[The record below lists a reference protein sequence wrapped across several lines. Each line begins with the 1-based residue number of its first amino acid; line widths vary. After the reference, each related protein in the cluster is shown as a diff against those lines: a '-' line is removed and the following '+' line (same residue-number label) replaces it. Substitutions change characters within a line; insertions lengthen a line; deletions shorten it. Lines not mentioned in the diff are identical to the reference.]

1 MNKQGLLTVKEL
13 SSYLGVSPCTV
24 YRLVENQ
31 EVPFIRRKGLG
42 LRFHREAIE
51 EWLKQGSAKQSP
63 VFEALLN
70 VDLSLEAYDKLFLKG
85 GVKVLPKGKIWNY
98 PFGSVILR
106 LGKSGNERWH
116 IYYRVDGKRV
126 RKAVKGAFSRAD
138 ALKVLQVEVADAFRG
153 KHGFSGAYEPVIF
166 EKFAVEFI
174 EKYSKLNKRK
184 NSVRSDK
191 NGLQNLNAFF
201 GKKALDAITPR
212 LVEGYKA
219 TRKLK
224 VSNASVNREIT
235 LLKTI
240 LNTAVLW
247 EIIPKNLIA
256 GKRVRRLEEPN
267 RGMRILTPEE
277 ASRLI
282 DGADKGLQPFLIIA
296 LQTGM
301 RRNEILSLGW
311 KDIDFA
317 SHEIRVDAET
327 SKSKK
332 ERFVPMNPL
341 VEAVL
346 FALPKTSP
354 QFIFLNKATGSYIK
368 DIKTAFR
375 TACRKA
381 RIKGLRVHDLRHT
394 AATWMV
400 EDGVDIVTI
409 KEILGHASLE
419 TTQRYCHPNREAKHR
434 ASMKLA
440 ERLKPRKMDILED
453 RQAIEGVVGIQSAG
467 LS

>member
-1 MNKQGLLTVKEL
+1 VKDL

-24 YRLVENQ
+24 YRWVENQ
-31 EVPFIRRKGLG
+31 EIPFVRRNGLG
-42 LRFHREAIE
+42 IRFRREAIE
-51 EWLKQGSAKQSP
+51 GWLIQGSAKQNP
-63 VFEALLN
+63 VLEGLLN

-85 GVKVLPKGKIWNY
+85 GVKMSPKGKTWNY
-98 PFGSVILR
+98 PFGSVYLR
-106 LGKSGNERWH
+106 LTKSGQERWY
-116 IYYRVDGKRV
+116 IYYRFDGKRV
-126 RKAVKGAFSRAD
+126 RKAVKGSQTRGD

-153 KHGFSGAYEPVIF
+153 KHGFTGTYEPVIF
-166 EKFAVEFI
+166 EKFSVDFI

-184 NSVRSDK
+184 NSVRSDE

-201 GKKALDAITPR
+201 GKKALSAITPQ

-219 TRKLK
+219 MRKLN
-224 VSNASVNREIT
+224 VSNASVNREIS

-256 GKRVRRLEEPN
+256 GKRVKRLEEPN
-267 RGMRILTPEE
+267 RRMRILTPEE

-327 SKSKK
+327 SKSRK

-346 FALPKTSP
+346 FARPKTSP
-354 QFIFLNKATGSYIK
+354 QFVFHNKATGSYIK
-368 DIKTAFR
+368 DIKTAFG

-381 RIKGLRVHDLRHT
+381 RIKGFRVHDLRHT

-419 TTQRYCHPNREAKHR
+419 TTQRYCHPNKEAKRR
-434 ASMKLA
+434 ASMRLA
-440 ERLKPRKMDILED
+440 ERLKPTKMDILED
-453 RQAIEGVVGIQSAG
+453 KQALEGVVGIHSAG
-467 LS
+467 LN